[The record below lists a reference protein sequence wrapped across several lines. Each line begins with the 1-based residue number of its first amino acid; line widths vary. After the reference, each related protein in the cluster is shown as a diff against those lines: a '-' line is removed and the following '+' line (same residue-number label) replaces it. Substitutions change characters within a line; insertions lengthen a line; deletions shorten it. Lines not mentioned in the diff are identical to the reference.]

1 MYGQYTKDLS
11 DFARIQAA
19 RVKLTERRLA
29 KKPQQKLTP
38 LHRLKG
44 NLLPLAHTE
53 TDTHTGTCKNTLKCS
68 CSEDR
73 QVLSGSRTFRAEE
86 WRLDLV
92 IYN

>member
-44 NLLPLAHTE
+44 NLLILPTHTE
-53 TDTHTGTCKNTLKCS
+53 ANTHTASCKNPLK
-68 CSEDR
+68 
-73 QVLSGSRTFRAEE
+73 
-86 WRLDLV
+86 
-92 IYN
+92 